1 MSRPPPGAGGR
12 GGEYADSFSG
22 EAAAVTGAGDPLR
35 RRVIAQF
42 DRCAG
47 KYVDAERR
55 DALLAGM
62 TFYDGSSEEALDG
75 LLRGAEYELCEACGA
90 EGLGPVLARAL
101 TEPTGEASEELAAR
115 AAGVNARLSELTK
128 AGG

>member
-1 MSRPPPGAGGR
+1 MADGR

-22 EAAAVTGAGDPLR
+22 EAAAVTGTGDPLR

-75 LLRGAEYELCEACGA
+75 LLRGRSTSSARPAERRSW
-90 EGLGPVLARAL
+90 ARCW
-101 TEPTGEASEELAAR
+101 PGR
-115 AAGVNARLSELTK
+115 
-128 AGG
+128 